1 MTGFVVDIVDL
12 SRQAGSFKDVHL
24 EPVAPEGLGTE
35 MIGALPGSTVVL
47 DATLTSMDD
56 GVLVSGRA
64 VLDVHGQCV
73 RCLTDLDERR
83 TVTFDELYLLPEV
96 VERQVAEGDE
106 EAEDLFVVGETSLD
120 LEPALRDA
128 LVLDLPFQPL
138 CRPDCPGLCP
148 ECGERLAD
156 LPVDHHHEVLDPRWS
171 ALAGLLADDAPGEP
185 APGDL
190 PGGEAPA
197 PAADAVDPVDVPGH
211 EDGGD

>member
-1 MTGFVVDIVDL
+1 MPGFVVDIVDL
-12 SRQAGSFKDVHL
+12 PRQAGSTKDVHL
-24 EPVAPEGLGTE
+24 EVAAPEGLGTE
-35 MIGALPGSTVVL
+35 VVGALPGSAVEL
-47 DATLTSMDD
+47 DAVLTSLDD
-56 GVLVSGRA
+56 GVLASGRA

-73 RCLTDLDERR
+73 RCLTDFDERR

-156 LPVDHHHEVLDPRWS
+156 LPADHHHEVLDPRWS
-171 ALAGLLADDAPGEP
+171 ALAGLLAQD
-185 APGDL
+185 
-190 PGGEAPA
+190 
-197 PAADAVDPVDVPGH
+197 
-211 EDGGD
+211 EDGSQADRQVGTQADSEADSEDGQA